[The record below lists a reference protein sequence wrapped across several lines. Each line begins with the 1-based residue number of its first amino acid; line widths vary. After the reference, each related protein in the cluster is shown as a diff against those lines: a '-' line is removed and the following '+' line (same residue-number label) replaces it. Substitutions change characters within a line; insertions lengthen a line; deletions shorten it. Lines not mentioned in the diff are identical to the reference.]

1 MIKSINYNQTEI
13 LRDIITLYVPDDFA
27 NDYCGIDVDLT
38 YGCGGFYKN
47 KLVPEP
53 RYKFDLIP
61 LGPGVVAADSKKI
74 QFSPE
79 SVRSIIYDP
88 PFTAG
93 RKTGQGLIHQ
103 RFTGYRAMDD
113 AWEDYRLT
121 LIDCYRVL
129 RKKGVLIVKIQA
141 TVSGGKQWDSPFFIK
156 SVAQQLGMEFLDEF
170 VLLSRGRMVGHN
182 HAIQQHARKF
192 HSYFLVFRK

>member
-1 MIKSINYNQTEI
+1 
-13 LRDIITLYVPDDFA
+13 
-27 NDYCGIDVDLT
+27 
-38 YGCGGFYKN
+38 
-47 KLVPEP
+47 
-53 RYKFDLIP
+53 
-61 LGPGVVAADSKKI
+61 
-74 QFSPE
+74 
-79 SVRSIIYDP
+79 
-88 PFTAG
+88 
-93 RKTGQGLIHQ
+93 
-103 RFTGYRAMDD
+103 MDD

-170 VLLSRGRMVGHN
+170 VLLSRGRMIGHN